1 MPSSGS
7 TLDHN
12 TIIRDNPADNP
23 NSVAEKIYRDY
34 SKKLVI
40 NNGGFSN
47 VTNNDAAQLLNSS
60 ILIDKSVEDL
70 SWRFK
75 EQYIEL
81 QDPQYVDAS
90 TQQLARLLTTVDNF
104 SEPISTLSTAKTD
117 HSGVLAFFNMS
128 HDNTIKLP
136 GGGTITVNSS
146 SNNARA
152 AVRIPWNALVVLPL
166 STDYSMAVGSQI
178 PRVNTRWVSAGRV
191 NEFLAANTE
200 LFKSGD
206 HIFVLPPDI
215 PEDPSVPLKSRQVP
229 YNVRQVASMPSVY
242 ELGTYAPLGNDPSN
256 KVDFI
261 KSKGDNPFPSPDLLQ
276 TSTAVYSFGTA
287 DADNNAELIG
297 INIVPWHYSPMIFEW
312 GTVDGVFENILK
324 RPPPPPPPPQTSF
337 DVGNITER
345 DLILYGLI

>member
-1 MPSSGS
+1 MS
-7 TLDHN
+7 TLDPN
-12 TIIRDNPADNP
+12 TVIRDNPAN
-23 NSVAEKIYRDY
+23 NSSSGDEKIYRDY
-34 SKKLVI
+34 FKKLVI
-40 NNGGFSN
+40 NNGGFANN
-47 VTNNDAAQLLNSS
+47 VSNDAAQSLNSN

-81 QDPQYVDAS
+81 QSADYIDNS

-128 HDNTIKLP
+128 HDNTIHLP
-136 GGGTITVNSS
+136 NGGTITAGPS
-146 SNNARA
+146 SNNLRA

-166 STDYSMAVGSQI
+166 STDYSMTLGSQI
-178 PRVNTRWVSAGRV
+178 PRVHTRWISANRV

-206 HIFVLPPDI
+206 HIFVLPPGI
-215 PEDPSVPLKSRQVP
+215 PEDKSVPFKSAQIP
-229 YNVRQVASMPSVY
+229 YNVRQVATMPSVY
-242 ELGTYAPLGNDPSN
+242 ELGTYAPLGNDPDN
-256 KVDFI
+256 RVNYI
-261 KSKGDNPFPSPDLLQ
+261 KSDGDEPFPALDLLQ
-276 TSTAVYSFGTA
+276 ASTPIYSFGTA

-312 GTVDGVFENILK
+312 GTVSGVFENILK
-324 RPPPPPPPPQTSF
+324 RPPPPPQTSF
-337 DVGNITER
+337 DVGNILDRELTSYS
-345 DLILYGLI
+345 LV

>member
-1 MPSSGS
+1 MS
-7 TLDHN
+7 TLDPN

-23 NSVAEKIYRDY
+23 NSGAEKIYRDY
-34 SKKLVI
+34 FKKLVI

-47 VTNNDAAQLLNSS
+47 TSNNDAAQSLNSS

-104 SEPISTLSTAKTD
+104 SEPTSTLSTAKTD

-136 GGGTITVNSS
+136 NGGTITVGPS

-152 AVRIPWNALVVLPL
+152 AVRIPWGALVVLPL

-178 PRVNTRWVSAGRV
+178 PRVNTRWVSADRV
-191 NEFLAANTE
+191 SEFLAANTE

-206 HIFVLPPDI
+206 HIFVLPPGI
-215 PEDPSVPLKSRQVP
+215 PEDKSVPFKSRQVP
-229 YNVRQVASMPSVY
+229 YGIRQAATMPGVY
-242 ELGTYAPLGNDPSN
+242 ELGTYAPLGNDPKN
-256 KVDFI
+256 RVDYI
-261 KSKGDNPFPSPDLLQ
+261 KSNGDSPFPAQDLLQ
-276 TSTAVYSFGTA
+276 ASTPVYSFGTV

-312 GTVDGVFENILK
+312 GTVSGVFENIFK
-324 RPPPPPPPPQTSF
+324 RPPPPPQTSF
-337 DVGNITER
+337 DAGNILDRELVSYR
-345 DLILYGLI
+345 FI